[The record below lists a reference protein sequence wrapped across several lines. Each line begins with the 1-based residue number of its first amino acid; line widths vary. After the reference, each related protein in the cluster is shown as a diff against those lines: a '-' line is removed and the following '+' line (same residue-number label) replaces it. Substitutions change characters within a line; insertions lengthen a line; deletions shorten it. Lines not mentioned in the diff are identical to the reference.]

1 MNSFPLN
8 FKMAAQVL
16 ILSEIV
22 ELSAVEEEDLLI
34 SEDGD
39 QTLTLAA
46 VSTYMRR
53 YLNRCEGFSENI
65 VPRYSIDEFTSHFRM
80 TRATLEALCREVQAT
95 GRVP

>member
-8 FKMAAQVL
+8 FKMATQVL

-46 VSTYMRR
+46 VSTYMRS
-53 YLNRCEGFSENI
+53 LS
-65 VPRYSIDEFTSHFRM
+65 
-80 TRATLEALCREVQAT
+80 
-95 GRVP
+95 